1 MVCGGGGWRESWS
14 AKVEG
19 VMVCGGGGSHGLR
32 GWRESWSAGVEGV
45 MVCMATRFMLLCQ
58 DALGSRGPAHQRPEK
73 IRDVEG
79 MAT

>member
-1 MVCGGGGWRESWS
+1 MVCKGGGWRESWS
-14 AKVEG
+14 AGVE
-19 VMVCGGGGSHGLR
+19 GGGSHGLR